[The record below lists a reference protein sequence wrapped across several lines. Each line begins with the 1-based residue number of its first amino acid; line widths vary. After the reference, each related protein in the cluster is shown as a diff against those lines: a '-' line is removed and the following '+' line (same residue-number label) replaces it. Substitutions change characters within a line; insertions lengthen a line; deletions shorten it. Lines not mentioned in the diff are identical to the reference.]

1 MKRLLRLERDS
12 EQESQMVK
20 FHQRKQKNGLLNGE
34 RVKRILNGR
43 PSTKWSGGRIGQ
55 ILILMT
61 LVSIPPIGCEALQE
75 MNGIPTNTSNTMVD
89 SVREQKEQT
98 KEITDASGAI
108 QDELNSIDGEANSI
122 LNDIALVPED
132 RNYNIDPTLDSIEN
146 SAEAIKEHVD
156 GAEKEQIRV
165 EEALEDLEG
174 ANARISA
181 AIGQIENLED
191 LVQEYEQ
198 SDREVRKEALEN
210 LHSFITLFFVIGF
223 GMLVGGAFLALWV
236 SGKLGGVILAIGVLT
251 VGFAAASQYYLEEI
265 ATIGLIVLIVGFI
278 ASLGVVGWM
287 LIDGKNDKQAVKEIV
302 QLVEGMKDRLSPEER
317 KEVFGQN
324 GIASKLTHENTK
336 KIISQIK
343 IKNGWHN

>member
-1 MKRLLRLERDS
+1 MKEIMKRLLR
-12 EQESQMVK
+12 QESQMVK
-20 FHQRKQKNGLLNGE
+20 FHQKKQRNDLLNGG
-34 RVKRILNGR
+34 RVRR
-43 PSTKWSGGRIGQ
+43 MFAHA
-55 ILILMT
+55 LIATTM
-61 LVSIPPIGCEALQE
+61 LVSITQFGCEALEKINQT
-75 MNGIPTNTSNTMVD
+75 PTSTSNTVVD
-89 SVREQKEQT
+89 SVREQREQT
-98 KEITDASGAI
+98 EEITDASEAI
-108 QDELNSIDGEANSI
+108 QSELESIDEKANSI

-146 SAEAIKEHVD
+146 AAEVIKEHVD
-156 GAEKEQIRV
+156 GAEKEQVRI

-174 ANARISA
+174 ANARVSA

-223 GMLVGGAFLALWV
+223 GMLIGGAFLALWV
-236 SGKLGGVILAIGVLT
+236 SGKLGGAILAIGVLT
-251 VGFAAASQYYLEEI
+251 VGFASASQYYLEEI
-265 ATIGLIVLIVGFI
+265 ATIGLIVLIVGFF
-278 ASLGVVGWM
+278 AALGIVGWM

-302 QLVEGMKDRLSPEER
+302 QLVEGMKDRLSTEER
-317 KEVFGQN
+317 KEVFGPN
-324 GIASKLTHENTK
+324 GIASKLTHDNTK